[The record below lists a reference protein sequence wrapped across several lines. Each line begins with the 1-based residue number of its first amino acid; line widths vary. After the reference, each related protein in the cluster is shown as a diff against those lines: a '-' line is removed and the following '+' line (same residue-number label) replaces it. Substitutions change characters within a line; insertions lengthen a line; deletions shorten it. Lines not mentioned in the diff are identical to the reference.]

1 MKKTPSFKRRLE
13 KLEDRRVLAA
23 SIVEFN
29 DVGYFFD
36 SSSPVVARY
45 DIAQSTWLAP
55 ITLQNATTGPLNRSC
70 RCQRDLRR
78 LWPNGLPLQQLRD

>member
-1 MKKTPSFKRRLE
+1 MPSHRSHKPLLE

-23 SIVEFN
+23 SIVEYN
-29 DVGYFFD
+29 NVGYFFE

-55 ITLQNATTGPLNRSC
+55 ITLQNASTGPQTAHVDANGG
-70 RCQRDLRR
+70 LRAA
-78 LWPNGLPLQQLRD
+78 G

>member
-1 MKKTPSFKRRLE
+1 MKKTPSFKPRLE

-45 DIAQSTWLAP
+45 DIAQSSWLAP
-55 ITLQNATTGPLNRSC
+55 ITLQNATTGP
-70 RCQRDLRR
+70 QTAHVDA
-78 LWPNGLPLQQLRD
+78 NGIYAAFGQTAYR